1 MSAVPV
7 FAQPWPF
14 LIGLF
19 EFSVSD
25 LVGKCL
31 SLLEK
36 LISFFQKNNLV
47 LVFERSHAI
56 HSKKYVESAF
66 LSIINQKRKSINFH
80 DFNIDSGVLVYEESE
95 YEV

>member
-47 LVFERSHAI
+47 LVFERSH
-56 HSKKYVESAF
+56 SKKYVESAF